1 MRHEES
7 FGVIPLSRA
16 SGEWAVFLIRHKHGR
31 YWGFPKGHGEGSETA
46 QESAMRELKEETNLE
61 VIRFFL
67 EEPFV
72 ESYSFVL
79 TGRRIFKKVAYFVA
93 EVGGEVRLQQEE
105 IQDGIWLPLEEALE
119 RVTHREGKAILRKI
133 ERFLREDLH
142 EGGL

>member
-1 MRHEES
+1 
-7 FGVIPLSRA
+7 
-16 SGEWAVFLIRHKHGR
+16 
-31 YWGFPKGHGEGSETA
+31 
-46 QESAMRELKEETNLE
+46 MRELKEETNLE